1 MHETRNS
8 GPLTLQEQ
16 LYRYLRG
23 RIANGTYQPGDRLPS
38 ENQLIAEQHVSRVT
52 VRAALAQLVDE
63 GIVVKRQ
70 GKGTFVK
77 PAFYHEDN
85 TDTGSFSEAC
95 HQLGIEPSTKVISI
109 ARSEASDDVAR
120 LLADDGGTAHEI
132 IELTRIRLAD
142 GIPCIIEIDYLPG
155 SFDFLMGCDLSDAS
169 LIRLIR
175 KHAGIAVAR
184 FDDYFYAVR
193 ASRQQSDLLDVASGT
208 PLLKIDERCQDERG
222 NIVYVNYQ
230 FIVTDRYVH
239 SAKSAI

>member
-1 MHETRNS
+1 MHETRNA

-16 LYRYLRG
+16 LYRYLHE

-77 PAFYHEDN
+77 PAFYHENN
-85 TDTGSFSEAC
+85 TNTGSFSEAC
-95 HQLGIEPSTKVISI
+95 RQLGIEPSTKVVAI
-109 ARSEASDDVAR
+109 AQAEASDDVAR
-120 LLADDGGTAHEI
+120 LLADDGKTTCEI
-132 IELTRIRLAD
+132 IELTRVRLAD
-142 GIPCIIEIDYLPG
+142 GIPCIIEIDYLPE
-155 SFDFLMGCDLSDAS
+155 SFGFLMDCDLSDAS
-169 LIRLIR
+169 LIQLIR
-175 KHAGIAVAR
+175 EHTGHVVTR

-193 ASRQQSDLLDVASGT
+193 ASRQQADLLDVASGT
-208 PLLKIDERCQDERG
+208 PLLKIDERCQDDRG
-222 NIVYVNYQ
+222 GTVYVNHQ